1 MTDGLDDVPLEALNA
16 VPVFP
21 LPGTVLLPRT
31 FISLHVFEPRYRE
44 MLEDVIEGH
53 RAMVV
58 AMLDERGMP
67 DIYQRP
73 RIHGVGGL
81 GALRRSARLPDG
93 RYNIVLEGLARV
105 DISQELAPSTA
116 YRRANGRVLCDEW
129 PEDRRTLD
137 RSLAS
142 LKALTT
148 RALSQMLTADE
159 DVIENLA
166 QLDDP
171 ARLADMVAAAIL
183 NDPLERQRVL
193 AECNIEERVQL
204 VAGAIGALLLDNEA
218 AEDGPG
224 RASPGWGII
233 PGKA

>member
-1 MTDGLDDVPLEALNA
+1 MTEGLDDLPVEALNA

-44 MLEDVIEGH
+44 MMEDVIEGH

-58 AMLDERGMP
+58 AMLDERGLP
-67 DIYQRP
+67 DVYGRP
-73 RIHGVGGL
+73 RIHVVGGL

-105 DISQELAPSTA
+105 DVSHELAPETA
-116 YRRANGRVLCDEW
+116 YRQANGRILSDDW
-129 PEDRRTLD
+129 PDDRRTLD

-148 RALSQMLTADE
+148 RALSQMLTDDE

-193 AECNIEERVQL
+193 AECNIEQRVQL
-204 VAGAIGALLLDNEA
+204 VAGALGALLLDNEA
-218 AEDGPG
+218 STNSSSP
-224 RASPGWGII
+224 SPGWGII